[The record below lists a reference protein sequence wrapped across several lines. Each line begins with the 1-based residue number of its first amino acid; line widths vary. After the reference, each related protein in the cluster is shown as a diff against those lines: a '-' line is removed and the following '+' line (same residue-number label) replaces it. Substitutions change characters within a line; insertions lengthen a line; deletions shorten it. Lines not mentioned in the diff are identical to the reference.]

1 MKPHLKDR
9 KTKKNRKADYMMKCP
24 KQRCRADVDWYWK
37 HGYERTKSWF
47 HLGPVELCMEF
58 IVLALRV
65 CTCRWRAKND
75 WPTVLL
81 ARRSSA
87 ACRCN
92 CMPYK
97 KSENEMCSCFTLLLI
112 SILFCCIFLLFLSL
126 CFVCCKSV
134 ILRHLEFCNCLL
146 CKKNRLL
153 VLLKDFNS
161 TCLLYCW
168 LPIV

>member
-1 MKPHLKDR
+1 
-9 KTKKNRKADYMMKCP
+9 
-24 KQRCRADVDWYWK
+24 
-37 HGYERTKSWF
+37 
-47 HLGPVELCMEF
+47 MEF

-146 CKKNRLL
+146 CKKTDFLFFSRTLTQPACYIVDCQLCRNQNIILL
-153 VLLKDFNS
+153 FHNLLIS
-161 TCLLYCW
+161 SYIL
-168 LPIV
+168 